1 MTNVVLKKENGFWIR
16 LEIYGHADYANF
28 GEDIVCAA
36 ISTSVIMS
44 INLLERV
51 IPNHFVV
58 SQDDKKGYICLKNI
72 CYNDINDE
80 KFIFINQIFENL
92 KDGILEIQAK
102 YPKNLNVKI
111 ENNE

>member
-58 SQDDKKGYICLKNI
+58 SQDDKKGYICLKI
-72 CYNDINDE
+72 FCFIDIMEE
-80 KFIFINQIFENL
+80 KLIFINQFLKNL
-92 KDGILEIQAK
+92 KIEFLKYKRNIQK
-102 YPKNLNVKI
+102 T
-111 ENNE
+111 